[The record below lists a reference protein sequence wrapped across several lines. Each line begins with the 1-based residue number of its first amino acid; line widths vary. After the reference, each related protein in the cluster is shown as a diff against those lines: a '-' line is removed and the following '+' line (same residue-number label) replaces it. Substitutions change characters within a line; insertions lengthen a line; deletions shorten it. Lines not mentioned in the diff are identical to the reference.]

1 MPFGRALSLFAEFF
15 RPQGSKI
22 SGLFPETYPKF
33 ENDPNEVIYMLKGI
47 GASEG
52 YGIGK
57 IMIVEEKSL
66 EYTPHAVNDIEAET
80 GRYREAV
87 KAFIEE
93 TKGQAAALRIS
104 AGAKEAE
111 IMEGHIGIIN
121 DPAMGQEIEKL
132 IAGGTCAEAA
142 VEQMLDMFI
151 SIFSMTDDDM
161 TRQRASDLK
170 DIKRALLSILL
181 GINEVKISDA
191 PAGTVLVAKEV
202 TPSMTAGINK
212 DNIVGIVTETGSQT
226 SHSAILARAMEIP
239 AVLSVPN
246 ALSKLSSGEQII
258 VDGSNG
264 EVITAPTEDQIK
276 EYIAKRDAFLRE
288 KRELEMYRGRRTMSA
303 SGEEYELCCNIGSP
317 KDAGKAVNA
326 DGEGVGLFRTEFLF
340 MDRNAMPTED
350 EQFEAYKAAAVI
362 LKGKPL
368 IIRTLDIGGDK
379 EIPYLGL
386 AKEENPFMGFRAI
399 RYCLKNR
406 DMFKSQIKAI
416 LRASAFGDVRIMFPL
431 ITAVEELREGK
442 AIVEEAKAYLRAS
455 GIPFNESIP
464 IGVMTETS
472 AAGVIADI
480 LAKEAD
486 FFSIGT
492 NDLTGYTMAC
502 DRGNSDVSYL
512 YSPFQPS
519 VLRMIRRIIECGREQ
534 NIPVGMC
541 GEAAANPMMIPLLMS
556 FGLTEFSVSS
566 VSVLKVR
573 KNIAKWTKAEADA
586 VAEKVME
593 MTTEKEITDYLK
605 SVI

>member
-1 MPFGRALSLFAEFF
+1 
-15 RPQGSKI
+15 
-22 SGLFPETYPKF
+22 
-33 ENDPNEVIYMLKGI
+33 MLKGI

-52 YGIGK
+52 YGVGK
-57 IMIVEEKSL
+57 VMLIEEHSL
-66 EYTPHAVNDIEAET
+66 EYTPRVITDTKAEVKRYKDAVDSFVAQTMQQAEAL
-80 GRYREAV
+80 
-87 KAFIEE
+87 K
-93 TKGQAAALRIS
+93 IS
-104 AGAKEAE
+104 AGEKEAE
-111 IMEGHIGIIN
+111 IMMGHAAIIM
-121 DPAMGQEIEKL
+121 DPFMGGEIEKL
-132 IAGGTCAEAA
+132 VDAGTCAEAA
-142 VEQMLDMFI
+142 VEQMCDMFI
-151 SIFSMTDDDM
+151 NIFSAADDDL
-161 TRQRASDLK
+161 TKQRAADVK
-170 DIKRALLSILL
+170 DIKTAMLSILL
-181 GINEVKISDA
+181 GIKEVKISDA

-212 DNIVGIVTETGSQT
+212 DNIVGIITETGSQT

-239 AVLSVPN
+239 AVLSVPG
-246 ALSKLSSGEQII
+246 ALSKLSSGENVI
-258 VDGSNG
+258 VDGKAG
-264 EVITAPTEDQIK
+264 EVITAPTEAQIA
-276 EYIAKRDAFLRE
+276 EYGEKREAFLRE
-288 KRELEMYRGRRTMSA
+288 KRELELYRGKKTVSA

-317 KDAGKAVNA
+317 KDAGKAMEA

-340 MDRNAMPTED
+340 MDRTALPTED
-350 EQFEAYKAAAVI
+350 EQFDAYKAAAQI

-386 AKEENPFMGFRAI
+386 EKEENPFMGFRAI

-442 AIVEEAKAYLRAS
+442 ALVEEAKSDLRAS
-455 GIPFNESIP
+455 DIPFNEDIP
-464 IGVMTETS
+464 VGVMTET
-472 AAGVIADI
+472 AASGVIADL

-519 VLRMIRRIIECGREQ
+519 VLRMIKTIIENGVKE

-573 KNIAKWTKAEADA
+573 KNISKWTKAEADA
-586 VAEKVME
+586 VAEKVMA
-593 MTTEKEITDYLK
+593 MTTEKEVVDYLA